1 MKKFLL
7 RGIAEGLTGR
17 SFVVALSLDEIFQQF
32 PELRQAQNKLSIT
45 DNVISGFC
53 ACDG

>member
-1 MKKFLL
+1 MQKFLL

-17 SFVVALSLDEIFQQF
+17 SSVVAQGIDDVFQQF
-32 PELRQAQNKLSIT
+32 PVLYTAQNKLTIT